1 MDRDVSCHPQ
11 ADTFLDAETGS
22 GSTTPRHAWK
32 DYLAVTKPNLVAP
45 NLLTTFTGFWLAW
58 SATQPGWPDL
68 HLLLVTLLGTA
79 LVIAS
84 GCALNNYL
92 DRDLDQR
99 MARTKNRP
107 LPDGRLAPRAAWRL
121 GVTLGIAGI
130 TLLALFAGPVASLL
144 ALIGLFVYVWVY
156 TAWLKRTSTL
166 NTVIGGISGAMP
178 PIIGWSAVTGTL
190 DHPAMWA
197 LFGLM
202 FLWQPPHFLALG
214 MVRADEYRA
223 AGFAMLPVVAGFDAT
238 KRQILHY
245 VAAMVPASF
254 LLYGFGVV
262 GKLYFIG
269 AALLG
274 LAYLVMAAR
283 GFVVRD
289 DLRWAKQMFAFSLVY
304 LNAILAL
311 ILVDS
316 LWRMAM

>member
-1 MDRDVSCHPQ
+1 MVRHVSCDPHV
-11 ADTFLDAETGS
+11 DTFPDAETAAGA
-22 GSTTPRHAWK
+22 TPRRHAWK
-32 DYLAVTKPNLVAP
+32 DYLAVTKPNLNAP

-58 SATQPGWPDL
+58 TATRSGWPDVA
-68 HLLLVTLLGTA
+68 LLLLTLMGTA

-92 DRDLDQR
+92 DRDFDQR
-99 MARTKNRP
+99 MARTRSRP
-107 LPDGRLAPRAAWRL
+107 LPDGRLSPRAVWRL
-121 GVTLGIAGI
+121 GVALGIAGV
-130 TLLALFAGPVASLL
+130 TLLALFAGPIASLL

-166 NTVIGGISGAMP
+166 NTVIGGIAGAIP

-190 DHPAMWA
+190 DHPAVWP
-197 LFGLM
+197 LFALM

-214 MVRADEYRA
+214 MMRVNEYRA
-223 AGFAMLPVVAGFDAT
+223 AGFVMLPVVAGFAAT

-245 VAAMVPASF
+245 VAAMIPASF

-262 GKLYFIG
+262 GTLYFGG
-269 AALLG
+269 AAVMG
-274 LAYLVMAAR
+274 LVYLAMAAA
-283 GFVVRD
+283 GFFVRD
-289 DLRWAKQMFAFSLVY
+289 DLRWAKWMFVYSLIY

-316 LWRMAM
+316 LWRMAT